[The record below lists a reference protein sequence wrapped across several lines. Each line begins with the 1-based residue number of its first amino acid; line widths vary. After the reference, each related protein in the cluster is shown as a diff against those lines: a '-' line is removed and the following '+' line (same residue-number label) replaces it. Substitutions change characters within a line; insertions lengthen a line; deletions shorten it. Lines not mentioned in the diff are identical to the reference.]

1 MTFVTVAS
9 GLQFPEGPIAC
20 ADGSIV
26 LVEMFRPSLT
36 HISSTGLISIVT
48 SIVGGPN
55 GAAVGPDGRMYVCN
69 NGAAFAPV
77 RAADGGID
85 VVYSDAQRYIGG
97 SIDVVDMASGAVT
110 TLYRTCDGVPL
121 RAPNDLVFDAHGGFY
136 VSDLGYPMSGYAPAS
151 PIYYARADGSRIA
164 VCVAN
169 ASGPNGVGLSPDGTR
184 LYWAET
190 MAGRLMS
197 VVVDAPGV
205 CTGAP
210 VVLYQFPVG
219 DALDS
224 LAIDAEGNVCVA
236 VLGSGAIACVSPT
249 GALIARYPTGDS
261 GTTNICFGGADRRTA
276 FVTLGR
282 SGQVVSMQWH
292 CAGLALVHEC

>member
-1 MTFVTVAS
+1 MTFVTVAT
-9 GLQFPEGPIAC
+9 GLLFPEGPIAC
-20 ADGSIV
+20 ADGSLL

-36 HISSTGLISIVT
+36 RISPTGVVSVVA
-48 SIVGGPN
+48 SMNGGPN
-55 GAAVGPDGRMYVCN
+55 GAAVGPDGRIYICN

-77 RAADGGID
+77 DTADGGVD

-97 SIDVVDMASGAVT
+97 SIDVVDMASGSVT
-110 TLYRTCDGVPL
+110 TVYRACAGVPL

-136 VSDLGYPMSGYAPAS
+136 FSDLGYPIEGFAPAS
-151 PIYYARADGSRIA
+151 PIYYARADGSSIA

-169 ASGPNGVGLSPDGTR
+169 ARGPNGIGLSPDGTR

-197 VVVDAPGV
+197 VGIDAPGI
-205 CTGAP
+205 CAGTP
-210 VVLYQFPVG
+210 VALYQFPAG

-224 LAIDAEGNVCVA
+224 LAVDCEGNVCVA
-236 VLGSGAIACVSPT
+236 VLGSGAIACVAPN

-261 GTTNICFGGADRRTA
+261 GTTNICFGGPDRRTA

-292 CAGLALVHEC
+292 CAGLALAHER